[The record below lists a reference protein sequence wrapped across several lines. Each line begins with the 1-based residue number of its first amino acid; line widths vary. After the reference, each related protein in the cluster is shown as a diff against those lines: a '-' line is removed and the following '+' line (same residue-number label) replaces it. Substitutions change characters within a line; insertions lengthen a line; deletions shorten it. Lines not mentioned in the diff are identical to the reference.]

1 MLGAVVDDFAN
12 AFLEI
17 ERIENEMVRSG
28 IDLTKCRTESR
39 TSRLYLHCSTIGS
52 MTINPCTA
60 TRNQRNAKLLGSH
73 CFSDVTNQI
82 PVERETQFRP
92 GKMIAQFVPG
102 GDQSDDGWRKREP
115 FQRQPVHSPFFATA
129 TIAGRS
135 RRSLIV

>member
-1 MLGAVVDDFAN
+1 MLGAIVDDFAN
-12 AFLEI
+12 AILEI
-17 ERIENEMVRSG
+17 ERIEKEVVRSG
-28 IDLTKCRTESR
+28 INLSECRTKSR

-73 CFSDVTNQI
+73 CFSDVANQI
-82 PVERETQFRP
+82 PVECETQFRL

-102 GDQSDDGWRKREP
+102 SDQSDDGWRKRET
-115 FQRQPVHSPFFATA
+115 FQRQGHSPFFATA